1 MIAGSISSVADLLA
15 AGLRVQVP
23 SVRESRSDDRR
34 FSIFSGMKR
43 LHLRAETRE
52 DRVAWMEA
60 LRATKDMFPRML
72 SGEMVGP
79 GDTAA
84 AVAVS
89 TERLR
94 QRLQQEGV
102 SEAAI
107 ADSEAIVRA
116 EFESL
121 HKQLMLLRQKHTLLV
136 DTLRQLEVLARG

>member
-1 MIAGSISSVADLLA
+1 
-15 AGLRVQVP
+15 
-23 SVRESRSDDRR
+23 
-34 FSIFSGMKR
+34 
-43 LHLRAETRE
+43 
-52 DRVAWMEA
+52 
-60 LRATKDMFPRML
+60 
-72 SGEMVGP
+72 MVGP

-107 ADSEAIVRA
+107 ADSEKIVRA

-121 HKQLMLLRQKHTLLV
+121 HKQLVLSKQKQALLV
-136 DTLRQLEVLARG
+136 ETLRQLEVLPSTVLQVADRTESGCP

>member
-1 MIAGSISSVADLLA
+1 MIVRSISSVADLLTV
-15 AGLRVQVP
+15 GLRLQVS

-34 FSIFSGMKR
+34 FSIFSGTKR

-60 LRATKDMFPRML
+60 LRATKDMFPRM
-72 SGEMVGP
+72 SSSEMVEP

-89 TERLR
+89 TECLR

-102 SEAAI
+102 SESAI

-136 DTLRQLEVLARG
+136 DTLRQLEVPARG